1 MRLRLYSAP
10 LVSEATTCLR
20 EATAVLT
27 VVVVAVVVVVVVVEV
42 LDETG
47 KHKKEE
53 REEKER
59 GGGTY
64 LFRQCAQVKVP
75 VTGRRNSSKS
85 SSSSS

>member
-10 LVSEATTCLR
+10 LASETTTCLR

-27 VVVVAVVVVVVVVEV
+27 VVVVVIVVEV

-53 REEKER
+53 RREGERER
-59 GGGTY
+59 GAY
-64 LFRQCAQVKVP
+64 LFRQCAQVKAP
-75 VTGRRNSSKS
+75 VTGSRS
-85 SSSSS
+85 SS